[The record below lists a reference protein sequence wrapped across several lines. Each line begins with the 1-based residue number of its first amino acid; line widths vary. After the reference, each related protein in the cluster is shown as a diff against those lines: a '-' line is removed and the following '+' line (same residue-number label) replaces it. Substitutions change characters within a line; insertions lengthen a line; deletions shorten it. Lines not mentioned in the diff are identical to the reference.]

1 MSLLRLGKSPTTS
14 IPGIRIIDIANIFA
28 WMQDGG
34 VLGPAKRSWGGVK
47 QVKDGVRSHVGGES
61 TEKRSVIYVTAK
73 IQESRMHQHQMEKV
87 DAHGKYAMFG
97 EDDINFDLKLEK
109 FGVDTSILKEPA
121 VQHIFCVWVEDW
133 EVEARKKN
141 DCVSETLLLQKYKG
155 LVFCDPDSDNDFCIW
170 ERNMEFRRG
179 RGNGWF
185 PLGICA
191 TNGVEDEGF
200 LLELACDM
208 IGDTPQREGIQVVH
222 REPVQ

>member
-1 MSLLRLGKSPTTS
+1 MQYDNTVIMSLLRLGKSPTTS

-133 EVEARKKN
+133 EVETRKKN
-141 DCVSETLLLQKYKG
+141 DCVSETLLL
-155 LVFCDPDSDNDFCIW
+155 
-170 ERNMEFRRG
+170 
-179 RGNGWF
+179 
-185 PLGICA
+185 
-191 TNGVEDEGF
+191 
-200 LLELACDM
+200 
-208 IGDTPQREGIQVVH
+208 
-222 REPVQ
+222 